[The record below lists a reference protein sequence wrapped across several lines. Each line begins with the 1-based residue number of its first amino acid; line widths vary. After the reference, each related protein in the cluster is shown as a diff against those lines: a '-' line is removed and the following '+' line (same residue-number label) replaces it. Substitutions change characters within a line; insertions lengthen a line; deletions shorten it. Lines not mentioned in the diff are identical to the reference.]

1 MKRKNFA
8 DLPGDTTEEKFSSM
22 GIIKGKSY
30 DVLDLRRKG
39 ILFSVEVILYFEPEL
54 AGNSSYEKD
63 LADFADEP
71 VEGRPFVP
79 VDFFL
84 NFGEENDPTFKG
96 RLKEFPLMIEV
107 VDFGSVRGPGGGDS
121 YYIKGVMPFLDEFD
135 VDVEPKSGPAF

>member
-1 MKRKNFA
+1 MKRKNIA

-22 GIIKGKSY
+22 GIIKGEKY
-30 DVLDLRRKG
+30 DVLDLRKKG
-39 ILFSVEVILYFEPEL
+39 RLFSVDVVLYFEPEL
-54 AGNSSYEKD
+54 AVNSTYEKD

-84 NFGEENDPTFKG
+84 KFGEENDPSFKG
-96 RLKEFPLMIEV
+96 RLKEFPLEIKV
-107 VDFGSVRGPGGGDS
+107 VDLGAIKNPDGRDS

-135 VDVEPKSGPAF
+135 VDAEPKSGPAF

>member
-1 MKRKNFA
+1 VAKKNFT

-22 GIIKGKSY
+22 GIIIGKSY
-30 DVLDLRRKG
+30 DVLDLRKKG
-39 ILFSVEVILYFEPEL
+39 KLFSVEVVLYFEPEL
-54 AGNSSYEKD
+54 AVNSSYEKD

-96 RLKEFPLMIEV
+96 RLKEFPLMIKV
-107 VDFGSVRGPGGGDS
+107 VDFGAVKSPGGDT

-135 VDVEPKSGPAF
+135 VDVEPQSGPAF